1 MDPRNRTLAVRLM
14 LESMDPSVDV
24 LPRLDP
30 SPTAPSPQRLARF
43 SGGSFTSLTSSETCM
58 AIFTRTVR
66 MGGALSMTLAFFALS
81 GQSLQTRTTGSTA
94 RNRAAAP

>member
-1 MDPRNRTLAVRLM
+1 M